1 MYEPHLDKYLE
12 IRAMPRFN
20 RDKQLVGLIHVMR
33 DITERKRV
41 EQSLQ
46 RAEQMKIVG
55 EWAAGLAHEIKNPL
69 AGIKAS
75 IEMLAQE
82 ANISEEDKHLV
93 NKAIDEIK
101 RIELLIKS
109 LLNFAK
115 PPKPQFVLTNINEI
129 FTKSIDFSLQ
139 HPSLLLNSS
148 LKFQI
153 IRNFDNNIPKIW
165 ADPMQLQQVFLNLL
179 LNAIEAMPKG
189 GTLSLKTNHNPE
201 KNTVEIEI
209 SDTGKGIANEM
220 IDTIFQPFVTTK
232 RKGTGLGLAITRR
245 LIEQQ
250 GGTISVK
257 SHPGQGTVF
266 YLSLRVTKEMET
278 AL

>member
-1 MYEPHLDKYLE
+1 
-12 IRAMPRFN
+12 
-20 RDKQLVGLIHVMR
+20 
-33 DITERKRV
+33 
-41 EQSLQ
+41 
-46 RAEQMKIVG
+46 
-55 EWAAGLAHEIKNPL
+55 
-69 AGIKAS
+69 
-75 IEMLAQE
+75 
-82 ANISEEDKHLV
+82 
-93 NKAIDEIK
+93 
-101 RIELLIKS
+101 
-109 LLNFAK
+109 
-115 PPKPQFVLTNINEI
+115 
-129 FTKSIDFSLQ
+129 
-139 HPSLLLNSS
+139 
-148 LKFQI
+148 
-153 IRNFDNNIPKIW
+153 
-165 ADPMQLQQVFLNLL
+165 MQLQQVFLNLL

-266 YLSLRVTKEMET
+266 YLSLRVTKEMEI